1 MKKSENLL
9 TNKRLVIKVG
19 TAVLTEN
26 GKLSL
31 TRLEALV
38 DLIAKLKN
46 EKGYEVILVS
56 SGAVGAG
63 FTTLKL
69 DKTDIANK
77 QALAAIGQPLL
88 LKNYKKN
95 FSKHSISCA
104 QMLLIADD
112 FDSRK
117 RTKNA
122 QNVMEILLKNSILPI
137 INENDV
143 IANDELLFGDNDQLA
158 AHVTYYFKADMLAIL
173 SDIDGYY
180 DKNPHHF
187 DDAKLLKNVSFIC
200 EDDLQMSHTAN
211 SQFATGGIVT
221 KLKAANFLME
231 HNIPMYLSSGFD
243 LTNAYDFLLN
253 GNHKSGTVFKTKCK
267 DIDE

>member
-1 MKKSENLL
+1 M
-9 TNKRLVIKVG
+9 KRLVIKVG
-19 TAVLTEN
+19 TAVLTQDGQLAIER
-26 GKLSL
+26 LS
-31 TRLEALV
+31 ALV

-46 EKGYEVILVS
+46 DKNYEVILVS

-63 FTTLKL
+63 FTSLQL
-69 DKTDIANK
+69 DKTKIANR

-88 LKNYKKN
+88 LKNYKKR
-95 FSKHSISCA
+95 FKEHGITCA

-122 QNVMEILLKNSILPI
+122 QNVMEILLENKILPI

-158 AHVTYYFKADMLAIL
+158 AHVAYHFNADMLAIL

-180 DKNPHHF
+180 NKNPREY
-187 DDAKLLKNVSFIC
+187 DDAVMLKVVSSIN
-200 EDDLQMSHTAN
+200 EEELQMKHTAN
-211 SQFATGGIVT
+211 SEFATGGIVT
-221 KLKAANFLME
+221 KLKAADFLMKN
-231 HNIPMYLSSGFD
+231 NIPMYLSSGFD
-243 LTNAYDFLLN
+243 LTNAYDFLVDD
-253 GNHKSGTVFKTKCK
+253 NHKNGTIFKK
-267 DIDE
+267 